1 MSRVPVEILAETR
14 IGRFAN
20 DTRVR
25 PAIVAVAGPPPVSL
39 PLDIEAESYVQAGY
53 VGGRDA
59 TAFADG
65 QIRLSREIVGAGRTA
80 VRAGAGTWAGAQ
92 SGAAR
97 VDVGPT
103 VAALVPVGPGFAR
116 IAVDWRQRV
125 AGDAEPG
132 SGPVLTLSAGF

>member
-1 MSRVPVEILAETR
+1 M
-14 IGRFAN
+14 
-20 DTRVR
+20 
-25 PAIVAVAGPPPVSL
+25 SL
-39 PLDIEAESYVQAGY
+39 PLGIEAESYVQAGY

-65 QIRLSREIVGAGRTA
+65 QIRLSREIVRAGRTA
-80 VRAGAGTWAGAQ
+80 VRAGAGAWAGAQ